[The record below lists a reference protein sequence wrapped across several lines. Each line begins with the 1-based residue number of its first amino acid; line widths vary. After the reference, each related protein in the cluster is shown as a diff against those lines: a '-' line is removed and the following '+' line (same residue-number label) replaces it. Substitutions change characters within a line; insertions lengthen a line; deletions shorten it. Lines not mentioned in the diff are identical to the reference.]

1 MKKEW
6 TDEVKMEAV
15 DVSVKGSILSLFP
28 AFKIEKKLPDIR
40 VLEALNIVEDEY
52 KEMAK
57 KPGRNPETCHQ
68 TVLGKYP
75 SRLAV
80 NEKFKEL
87 ADTDFKPEHRYN
99 CYKLAS
105 L

>member
-15 DVSVKGSILSLFP
+15 EVSVKGSILSLFP

-57 KPGRNPETCHQ
+57 KGRSPESCHQ
-68 TVLGKYP
+68 AVLEKYP
-75 SRLAV
+75 YRLAI

-99 CYKLAS
+99 CSKLTS

>member
-15 DVSVKGSILSLFP
+15 EVSVKGSILSLFP

-57 KPGRNPETCHQ
+57 KGRSPESCHQ
-68 TVLGKYP
+68 TVLEKYP
-75 SRLAV
+75 YRLAI

-99 CYKLAS
+99 CN
-105 L
+105 